1 MPRRRREEKMDEEE
15 VEVEEEETA
24 AGDVVLIEETR
35 ELKSCARPVRPPAH
49 AESVGAAM
57 VAVDRGDL
65 TKRAEESPGEACN

>member
-1 MPRRRREEKMDEEE
+1 MRRSEEKMDDEEVE

-35 ELKSCARPVRPPAH
+35 ELKSCARPVRPLAH